1 MIRPISFYFF
11 FMNII
16 VIPDAS
22 MIVIPLIEKNGHT
35 YLSPSNFS
43 RHDNMDICEGNL
55 TFDNL
60 ITKYSSSEIP
70 SGVKSR
76 LFLFSKVIDEAD
88 AAIIIGKRPNN
99 YKKLYSP
106 LNDLIL
112 FGGNACN
119 NAHSLFVKIVN
130 DLDIPTLKL
139 AFPTTQAEIISLIDK
154 TNYFLR
160 NLDSIDEIGV
170 DLRPKRK
177 QYSVYKIKKILNNV
191 NP

>member
-1 MIRPISFYFF
+1 
-11 FMNII
+11 MNVI

-43 RHDNMDICEGNL
+43 RYDNMDICEGNL

-60 ITKYSSSEIP
+60 ITKYSSSELP

-76 LFLFSKVIDEAD
+76 LYLFSKVIDKAD
-88 AAIIIGKRPNN
+88 AAIIIGRRPRN
-99 YKKLYSP
+99 YRKLYDS

-130 DLDIPTLKL
+130 DMEIPALKL
-139 AFPTTQAEIISLIDK
+139 AFPTTQTEIIELIAK
-154 TNYFLR
+154 TNSFLR
-160 NLDSIDEIGV
+160 NLESISEVNV
-170 DLRPKRK
+170 DLKVKKDAFPIEN
-177 QYSVYKIKKILNNV
+177 VEKILNN
-191 NP
+191 NFF

>member
-1 MIRPISFYFF
+1 
-11 FMNII
+11 MNVI

-43 RHDNMDICEGNL
+43 RYDNMDICEGNL
-55 TFDNL
+55 KFDNL
-60 ITKYSSSEIP
+60 ITKYASSELP

-76 LFLFSKVIDEAD
+76 LFLFSKVVERAD
-88 AAIIIGKRPNN
+88 AAIIIGKRPAN
-99 YKKLYSP
+99 YEKIYSS

-139 AFPTTQAEIISLIDK
+139 AFPTTQDEIIELIDK
-154 TNYFLR
+154 TNRFLR
-160 NLDSIDEIGV
+160 NLDSYSELSTDLKPKIDKYPIFE
-170 DLRPKRK
+170 L
-177 QYSVYKIKKILNNV
+177 KKILDNLK
-191 NP
+191 

>member
-1 MIRPISFYFF
+1 
-11 FMNII
+11 MNII

-22 MIVIPLIEKNGHT
+22 MIVIPLIERNGHT

-43 RHDNMDICEGNL
+43 RYDNMDICEGNL
-55 TFDNL
+55 TFDSL
-60 ITKYSSSEIP
+60 ITKYSSSELP

-76 LFLFSKVIDEAD
+76 LFLFSKVIDKAD
-88 AAIIIGKRPNN
+88 AAIIIGRRPKN

-139 AFPTTQAEIISLIDK
+139 AFPTSQREIIELIDK
-154 TNYFLR
+154 TNLFLR
-160 NLDSIDEIGV
+160 NLDSIEEVGV
-170 DLRPKRK
+170 DLTPQKERYP
-177 QYSVYKIKKILNNV
+177 VFELKKILNN
-191 NP
+191 NSF

>member
-1 MIRPISFYFF
+1 
-11 FMNII
+11 MNVI
-16 VIPDAS
+16 VIPDTS

-43 RHDNMDICEGNL
+43 RYDNMDICEGNL

-60 ITKYSSSEIP
+60 ITKYASSELP

-76 LFLFSKVIDEAD
+76 LFLFSKVVERAD
-88 AAIIIGKRPNN
+88 AAIIIGKRPRN
-99 YKKLYSP
+99 YERMYSP

-130 DLDIPTLKL
+130 DLDIPALKL
-139 AFPTTQAEIISLIDK
+139 AFPTTQREIIDLIDK
-154 TNYFLR
+154 TNGFLK
-160 NLDSIDEIGV
+160 NLDSVGEVGV
-170 DLRPKRK
+170 DLMPKREK
-177 QYSVYKIKKILNNV
+177 YPLSDVKKILNN
-191 NP
+191 NCF